1 MQQNL
6 PTPLV
11 LQAIA
16 LRTCLDAIYN
26 NGKVRLAPHVLFSR
40 HDELYLAA
48 VTISR
53 DGRPPRETKL
63 GMFKLAGLKDL
74 EVVEEGFHPFPGF
87 DPEAFDH
94 GGTSL
99 FALELKPDER
109 LAVALG

>member
-16 LRTCLDAIYN
+16 LRKCLDAVYN
-26 NGKVRLAPHVLFSR
+26 GGDVRLAPHVLFSR
-40 HDELYLAA
+40 HSELYLAA

-53 DGRPPRETKL
+53 DGRPPREAKMGL
-63 GMFKLAGLKDL
+63 FKLAGLKSLAVTDDD
-74 EVVEEGFHPFPGF
+74 FQPFPGF
-87 DPEAFDH
+87 DPVAFEH

-99 FALELKPDER
+99 FALELSPDER
-109 LAVALG
+109 LAQFVG